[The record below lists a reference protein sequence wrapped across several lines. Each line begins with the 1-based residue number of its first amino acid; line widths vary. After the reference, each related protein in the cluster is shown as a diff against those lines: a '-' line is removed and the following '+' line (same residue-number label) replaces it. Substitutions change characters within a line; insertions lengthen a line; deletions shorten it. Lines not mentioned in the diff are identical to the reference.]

1 MGFRVLALI
10 GTTAALVA
18 AVTAAANSRT
28 DLASPTARAAVVDPW
43 KTAKSAGS
51 LKGICPK
58 TIVIQSDWFP
68 TPERGVAYYLVGP
81 KGTIDAE
88 RGRYSGKFGNTGVNV
103 EVRAGGPYTGF
114 APFTAVMYKDPSVFF
129 GFMPT
134 DEEAQNYAKQPTV
147 SVLAT
152 LDINPQV
159 LMYDPA
165 TYQFKSIA
173 DIGRSGATVLYFEGL
188 PFMDYL
194 LFKGYLKKEQVDSS
208 FDGSPA
214 RFIASGGKTVIQGY
228 ASNEPYRYQ
237 HDITQWGKPVKSLL
251 INSAGYTIYPENLA
265 VRTDTLKKYRGCLRR
280 VVPMIQQAIVNYS
293 RNPVPTNN
301 ALIRL
306 SEAMKVPV
314 PLSTAANAFAMQTML
329 RLKIMSNGP
338 NRTIGDFDMKRVQR
352 TIDTQLRP
360 VFAGRGTPIPA
371 RLKAVQIHTNEF
383 IDTRIGR

>member
-1 MGFRVLALI
+1 MRLRTVSLAVVA
-10 GTTAALVA
+10 AALA
-18 AVTAAANSRT
+18 AGVTATAFARTESSR
-28 DLASPTARAAVVDPW
+28 SPRVAIIDPW
-43 KTAKSAGS
+43 NTAKSAGS
-51 LKGICPK
+51 LKGICPQ

-81 KGTIDAE
+81 KGNIDAK
-88 RGRYSGKFGNTGVNV
+88 RGRYSGKFGNTGVNI

-114 APFTAVMYKDPSVFF
+114 APFTAVMYKDPSIFF
-129 GFMPT
+129 GFMPS

-152 LDINPQV
+152 LDINPQI

-165 TYQFKSIA
+165 TYNFKTIA
-173 DIGRSGATVLYFEGL
+173 DIGKSGATVLYFEGL

-194 LFKGYLKKEQVDSS
+194 PYKGYLNEDQVDSS

-214 RFIASGGKTVIQGY
+214 RFIASGGNVVIQGY
-228 ASNEPYRYQ
+228 ASNEPYRYE
-237 HDITQWGKPVKSLL
+237 HDIAQWHKPVQDLL
-251 INSAGYTIYPENLA
+251 ISSAGYEIYPENLA
-265 VRTDTLKKYRGCLRR
+265 VRSDTIKKYRSCLKK

-314 PLSTAANAFAMQTML
+314 PLSAAANAYAMQTM
-329 RLKIMSNGP
+329 RSLKIQSNGP
-338 NRTIGDFDMKRVQR
+338 NKTIGDFDMKRVQR
-352 TIDTQLRP
+352 MIDTELRP
-360 VFAGRGTPIPA
+360 IFAARGTPIPA
-371 RLKAVQIHTNEF
+371 NLKAVQIHTNEF
-383 IDTRIGR
+383 IDPKIGL